1 MIPLRNKTRQYITIA
16 FITLICV
23 AQVALPLHRAMAIPV
38 AIVAPLPVP
47 VIVVTDEEEI
57 LDVAE
62 NTITAGA
69 TTEIAGTS
77 GTSAIQNTLT
87 AANTTASLA
96 KQIEDFATKYVVAPA
111 MRVALIT
118 LIQTMSNEVV
128 GWIKGDGGKNGG
140 FVKNLQQNLYTE
152 ANLQAGEFLNHVS
165 GINLCSINI
174 SKLIKLQI
182 KTPGFEHL
190 NAQLACS
197 LTGIVDNVDRFY
209 KDFNQGGWPA
219 FVGIAV
225 DSRNNAIGAS
235 MIAEVNFAAQKG
247 SAAEALQN
255 RLNRGTGFKG
265 VTLKKKSQV
274 CDTSP
279 NPEPGE
285 EPYCHTQEEDTTP
298 GAVVADALKE
308 NLNHVGIALGAAE
321 VSAITNEADAAVNA
335 IITALI
341 QRVFKEATNLF

>member
-1 MIPLRNKTRQYITIA
+1 MIPLHNKTRRQITIA
-16 FITLICV
+16 FITLLCM
-23 AQVALPLHRAMAIPV
+23 AQIAFPFHQAMAT
-38 AIVAPLPVP
+38 VP
-47 VIVVTDEEEI
+47 VEVIADPFEI
-57 LDVAE
+57 LDTIQ

-69 TTEIAGTS
+69 TTEIAGSAAATTI
-77 GTSAIQNTLT
+77 TSATS
-87 AANTTASLA
+87 AANSTASLA
-96 KQIEDFATKYVVAPA
+96 KQIEDYITKYVLAPA
-111 MRVALIT
+111 LRVALIT
-118 LIQTMSNEVV
+118 LIQSMSNEVV

-140 FVKNLQQNLYTE
+140 FIKNLQQNAYTE

-174 SKLIKLQI
+174 GKIIKLNI
-182 KTPGFEHL
+182 KVPGFEHL
-190 NAQLACS
+190 NSQLKCS

-225 DSRNNAIGAS
+225 DPQNNAIGAS
-235 MIAEVNFAAQKG
+235 MIAQVNFAAQKG

-255 RLNRGTGFKG
+255 RLNRGSGFKG

-274 CDTSP
+274 CDT
-279 NPEPGE
+279 NQDE
-285 EPYCHTQEEDTTP
+285 ETGDVSTYCHTQEEDTTP

-321 VSAITNEADAAVNA
+321 VSAITNEADAAVSA
-335 IITALI
+335 IITALM
-341 QRVFKEATNLF
+341 QRVFKEAMNLF